1 MQVYAYL
8 YKTKP
13 VRIAQ
18 MGTEFCRMQNMR
30 FPEQH
35 PQRPVIQVLDEVPSA

>member
-18 MGTEFCRMQNMR
+18 MGTEFCRMQNMG
-30 FPEQH
+30 FPEQ
-35 PQRPVIQVLDEVPSA
+35 PTQMPVIQVLDKAPLA

>member
-30 FPEQH
+30 FLEQ
-35 PQRPVIQVLDEVPSA
+35 PTQILIIQVLDEVLST